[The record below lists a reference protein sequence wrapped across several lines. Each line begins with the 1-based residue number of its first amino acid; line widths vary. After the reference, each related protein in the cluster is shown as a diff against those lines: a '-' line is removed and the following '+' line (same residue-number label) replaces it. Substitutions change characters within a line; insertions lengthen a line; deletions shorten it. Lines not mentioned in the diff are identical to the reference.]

1 MQFHNPARKSKSKG
15 FKSMDNAVEA
25 YMACTDLPN
34 DDQDPILGLMT
45 LLGTLNTL
53 GYPFDITIDDGDPI
67 TVASLDDIRIRPHKA
82 QVLCEDEPLN
92 FARLGYIITLADRL
106 AHAYAGHIDKKDF
119 VDMTITTVMQSV
131 FVALNILPSESVDQ
145 RELSKLIRQRLEDH
159 HE

>member
-1 MQFHNPARKSKSKG
+1 MQFHNPASKRKSNKW
-15 FKSMDNAVEA
+15 MDEAVEA

-34 DDQDPILGLMT
+34 ADIKPILGLMS

-53 GYPFDITIDDGDPI
+53 GYPFEISINDGETI
-67 TVASLDDIRIRPHKA
+67 TVDSLDDIRIRPHKA
-82 QVLCEDEPLN
+82 EVLCQDEPLN

-119 VDMTITTVMQSV
+119 IDMTITTVMQSV
-131 FVALNILPSESVDQ
+131 FLALNILPSESVDQ
-145 RELSKLIRQRLEDH
+145 QELSKLIRQRLEDH